1 MSRISL
7 IVFSCILFSGCT
19 RSSSSTSVSFYYW
32 RTSFQLTPAEQET
45 LALNEVTKLY
55 VRYFDVALKD
65 GKPIPVSPIT
75 FKDSPGKA
83 TVVPVI
89 YIKNEVMLHL
99 ALEAEDLAKKI
110 VTYIDQ
116 INTRYAIL
124 CTEIQIDCDWTLT
137 SKETYFNFLERLK
150 KVSNRKLSATIRL
163 HQVKFHMNTGIP
175 PVDRGVLMYYNMGR
189 ISADSLNSIYDPMIA
204 KRYTGA
210 LKNYPLTLDI
220 ALPVFT
226 WGMHIRNNKVIALLN
241 KVDNAAFT
249 NDIHFEMRAPSFF
262 EVKENVI
269 KIGRYFEKGDRIKIE
284 SITPDELEGMAE
296 DLSGYLRE
304 KPQEV
309 IFYDLDN
316 FNLKHYPNEKQFFQ
330 KVSRYF

>member
-1 MSRISL
+1 
-7 IVFSCILFSGCT
+7 
-19 RSSSSTSVSFYYW
+19 
-32 RTSFQLTPAEQET
+32 
-45 LALNEVTKLY
+45 
-55 VRYFDVALKD
+55 
-65 GKPIPVSPIT
+65 
-75 FKDSPGKA
+75 
-83 TVVPVI
+83 
-89 YIKNEVMLHL
+89 MLHL